1 MKLQNLTLAT
11 AMLLALTGCGSSGGG
26 NSSAPQDKPSV
37 QDAQTQKQV
46 DEAKKAQAAEKNA
59 KTIAE
64 QKAKEARQAQA
75 AAEQKAEVAQ
85 KAKTIAE
92 QKAEDAQKAK
102 AIAEQKAEEAR
113 QAQIAAEQKAK
124 NTAELSAEE
133 LHKVQEIAKQK
144 AEEARQAQIAAEQ
157 KAVEAQQAQT
167 TAEQNAEAARQA
179 QVAAEQKAVEA
190 QKAKAEAE
198 HNAEVARQAQLA
210 AEQKAVEAQ
219 KAQAEA
225 EQNAEAARQ
234 AQAAAEKNVEEIQ
247 KAKAEAEQKVKD
259 AQKALADAE
268 QKAQGDAEK
277 NAEEIQKAKAEA
289 EQKVKEAQK
298 ALADAEQK
306 AEDAQKN
313 LADATQSVKNAQ
325 DALAAE
331 QQKVKEAQ
339 DALAAEKQKF
349 EDAQKAEEARAAK
362 YQALFD
368 LARGIGLDKGT
379 SHDFAKA
386 NLDTDKSD
394 LSSALDKVIEQELD
408 HLKGISS
415 NSYPKGKIISED
427 IDKGALIDNDDIV
440 KKVQRKMVYNQKY
453 SATIADYY
461 VEESYNKTAG
471 FLTDFNPVIS
481 NIHTQGLKTQVA
493 NIPTEGTATYLGKAF
508 HGAINMALPKPEESN
523 TSRVIERAGTLSYT
537 VNFADKTGAGR
548 ILGLGDQIILNQG
561 QISGS
566 GISSTA
572 KQDTLT
578 GSYSLDFFGK
588 NAEEIGGKV
597 SLDRKDTVGFGGTRG
612 EIQK

>member
-179 QVAAEQKAVEA
+179 QV
-190 QKAKAEAE
+190 
-198 HNAEVARQAQLA
+198 A

>member
-26 NSSAPQDKPSV
+26 DSSAPQDKPSV

-124 NTAELSAEE
+124 NAAELSAEE

-144 AEEARQAQIAAEQ
+144 TEEARQAQIAAEQ

-179 QVAAEQKAVEA
+179 QVAAE
-190 QKAKAEAE
+190 
-198 HNAEVARQAQLA
+198 
-210 AEQKAVEAQ
+210 
-219 KAQAEA
+219 
-225 EQNAEAARQ
+225 
-234 AQAAAEKNVEEIQ
+234 KNVEEIQ
-247 KAKAEAEQKVKD
+247 KAKAEAEQKVKE

-277 NAEEIQKAKAEA
+277 NAEEIQKAKTEA

-331 QQKVKEAQ
+331 KQKVKEAQ

-349 EDAQKAEEARAAK
+349 EDAQKAEEERAIK

-427 IDKGALIDNDDIV
+427 IDKGALIDNEDIV

-508 HGAINMALPKPEESN
+508 HGAINMTLPKPEESN

-588 NAEEIGGKV
+588 NAEEISGKV
-597 SLDRKDTVGFGGTRG
+597 SLDGKDAVGFGGTRG

>member
-1 MKLQNLTLAT
+1 
-11 AMLLALTGCGSSGGG
+11 
-26 NSSAPQDKPSV
+26 
-37 QDAQTQKQV
+37 
-46 DEAKKAQAAEKNA
+46 
-59 KTIAE
+59 
-64 QKAKEARQAQA
+64 
-75 AAEQKAEVAQ
+75 
-85 KAKTIAE
+85 
-92 QKAEDAQKAK
+92 
-102 AIAEQKAEEAR
+102 
-113 QAQIAAEQKAK
+113 
-124 NTAELSAEE
+124 
-133 LHKVQEIAKQK
+133 
-144 AEEARQAQIAAEQ
+144 
-157 KAVEAQQAQT
+157 
-167 TAEQNAEAARQA
+167 
-179 QVAAEQKAVEA
+179 
-190 QKAKAEAE
+190 
-198 HNAEVARQAQLA
+198 
-210 AEQKAVEAQ
+210 
-219 KAQAEA
+219 
-225 EQNAEAARQ
+225 
-234 AQAAAEKNVEEIQ
+234 
-247 KAKAEAEQKVKD
+247 
-259 AQKALADAE
+259 
-268 QKAQGDAEK
+268 
-277 NAEEIQKAKAEA
+277 
-289 EQKVKEAQK
+289 VKEAQK

-331 QQKVKEAQ
+331 KQKVKEAQ

-349 EDAQKAEEARAAK
+349 EDAQKAEEERAIK

-427 IDKGALIDNDDIV
+427 IDKGALIDNEDIV

-508 HGAINMALPKPEESN
+508 HGAINMTLPKPEESN

-588 NAEEIGGKV
+588 NAEEISGKV
-597 SLDRKDTVGFGGTRG
+597 SLDGKDAVGFGGTRG